1 MSSNGIQCML
11 CVVGMPGCG
20 KSIFL
25 DAAQEI
31 NHTIISMGDAVR
43 AETKKRGLPPE
54 SHGEVAEALR
64 KEKGL
69 AAVAYLVLDKITM
82 TSIVDG
88 IRGLEE
94 IKVFNEHYTVDVLAI
109 HASPK
114 TRFKRLK
121 KRKRA
126 GDPETWKEFTERDMR
141 ELTFGIGNVIAL
153 ADYILLNES
162 TKAAFEA
169 RCRAFLKKRG
179 MKWILKYQFWSILL
193 NPRARWKKL

>member
-1 MSSNGIQCML
+1 MRRSIIQVML

-25 DAAQEI
+25 NAAQEFH
-31 NHTIISMGDAVR
+31 HTIVSMGDAVR

-54 SHGEVAEALR
+54 CHGGVAEALR

-69 AAVAYLVLDKITM
+69 AAVAYLVLDRITM
-82 TSIVDG
+82 TCIVDG
-88 IRGLEE
+88 VRGLDE
-94 IKVFNEHYTVDVLAI
+94 IKAFSEHYSVDVVAI

-114 TRFKRLK
+114 TRFKRLR
-121 KRKRA
+121 KRKRP

-141 ELTFGIGNVIAL
+141 ELNFGIGNVIAL

-162 TKAAFEA
+162 TKSAFEA
-169 RCRAFLKKRG
+169 RCNTFLKKRG
-179 MKWILKYQFWSILL
+179 M
-193 NPRARWKKL
+193 R